1 MNETTQQE
9 KERQQPDK
17 KAKDRDQHF
26 TMEIQKTT
34 MSPQMNPHYPHSH
47 NTNSGTQ

>member
-17 KAKDRDQHF
+17 KANDRDQHF

-34 MSPQMNPHYPHSH
+34 VSPQMNFSFTSVSI
-47 NTNSGTQ
+47 NVN